1 MYASRRLRVGF
12 LGVIVFIASCGMVQV
27 RYPDGTTEYQS
38 VDEFAAYV
46 EEVFRYHNR
55 VVNDLIVAT
64 SLMGEEE
71 LDEEAPLVQAEE
83 KMAAVC
89 QPLNQAVSAIIEGRE
104 LGFFH
109 KLQIPEAAPACAAAS
124 KQLEALLPGPI

>member
-1 MYASRRLRVGF
+1 MYASRRLLVGF

-64 SLMGEEE
+64 SLMGKRSSTKR
-71 LDEEAPLVQAEE
+71 PRWCKQ
-83 KMAAVC
+83 KKKWP
-89 QPLNQAVSAIIEGRE
+89 QFVSHSTRRYR
-104 LGFFH
+104 L
-109 KLQIPEAAPACAAAS
+109 S
-124 KQLEALLPGPI
+124 